1 MSQSL
6 YLPEMGEGLSNPLY
20 PYFQQPLHKNNDK
33 PNTSDSVGD
42 MDLLQA
48 YGIDFNKFSLSNG
61 DNSSTTD
68 TATCNRSVPD
78 NSISNIDTMDAF
90 GLTLNA
96 SAIKSQNNWTK
107 FE

>member
-6 YLPEMGEGLSNPLY
+6 HLPEMGEGLSNPLY
-20 PYFQQPLHKNNDK
+20 PYFQQPSHKTNEK
-33 PNTSDSVGD
+33 ISDNVGD

-61 DNSSTTD
+61 DNSSATN
-68 TATCNRSVPD
+68 TAACNRGD
-78 NSISNIDTMDAF
+78 NSINDTMDTF
-90 GLTLNA
+90 NLTLNA